1 MSTLELTILGSGSP
15 LPSAERCGGGQ
26 VIAGGGASIL
36 IDCGWGVARRMQQ
49 ARIASAQL
57 DAVFFTHLHSDHV
70 TDFAD
75 LLMTG
80 WTTGRAAPLPVYG
93 PAGTRRMVEGFQQ
106 ALEADVRYRIAHHG
120 EQLWPGGVACDVHEV
135 EGTDDARVIA
145 TAGDIEVSVFLVD
158 HRPVTPAFG
167 FKVARGGVT
176 VVFSG
181 DTVKC
186 ASLVEAS
193 RGADALVCEAFS
205 YELMDRRIAL
215 LRATN
220 NTLPA
225 GLLADAKDYHIQP
238 REAAEVAAEAAV
250 KRLIITHVIP
260 PIAPDD
266 TDQLAEFSAGMSDI
280 FKGDITIAA
289 DLDRFEIG

>member
-15 LPSAERCGGGQ
+15 LPSPQRCGGGQ

-36 IDCGWGVARRMQQ
+36 IDCGWGVSRRMQM
-49 ARIASAQL
+49 AGIPSPKL

-75 LLMTG
+75 LLMTS
-80 WTTGRAAPLPVYG
+80 WTGGRAAPLPVYG
-93 PAGTRRMVEGFQQ
+93 PVGTREMVEGFQQ
-106 ALEADVRYRIAHHG
+106 ALAADVRYRIAHHG

-135 EGTDDARVIA
+135 EATDDARAIA
-145 TAGDIEVSVFLVD
+145 TIGDVEVSVFLVD
-158 HRPVTPAFG
+158 HRPVVPAFG
-167 FKVARGGVT
+167 FKVVRGGVS

-181 DTVKC
+181 DTIKC
-186 ASLVEAS
+186 PSLVAAS
-193 RGADALVCEAFS
+193 RGAEVLVCEAFN

-225 GLLADAKDYHIQP
+225 GLLSDAKDYHIQP
-238 REAAEVAAEAAV
+238 REAAEVAAEAGV
-250 KRLIITHVIP
+250 KRLIITHIIP

-266 TDQLAEFSAGMSDI
+266 APQLAEFSAGMAEI
-280 FKGDITIAA
+280 FGGDITIAA
-289 DLDRFEIG
+289 DLDRYEIG